1 MDPGEKFPECLRNL
15 GVLLS
20 IFFFFFFSFGKL
32 PTNQIERHC
41 VQSALQLGIAEN
53 KPDATGNMQW
63 D

>member
-1 MDPGEKFPECLRNL
+1 MLEKFRCT
-15 GVLLS
+15 S
-20 IFFFFFFSFGKL
+20 IDFFFFSGKL

-41 VQSALQLGIAEN
+41 VQSALQFGVAEN